1 MPESP
6 TLPGQVLA
14 GKYRVERLLGEGG
27 HGVVVA
33 AEHLTLGE
41 RVAIKL
47 LRPEIAT
54 DAETVARFL
63 REARASVRIKGEH
76 VTRVLDVGAL
86 ADGLP
91 YMVME
96 CLEGS
101 DLSSVIATEG
111 ALPWSLVIDYALQT
125 CEALAEAH
133 GIGIVHRDI
142 KPSNLFLTKRPDG
155 SACIKVLDFGIS
167 KSVGPID
174 SNAVEAN
181 LTQTQTVL
189 GSPQYMAPEQ
199 MRSSRKVDGRT
210 DIWAL
215 GTTMYELLTGR
226 PPFEADALPELF
238 AMILQDTPR
247 PIRETRPDVPP
258 KIDTIVS
265 RCIEK
270 DPEKRFTDIAELA
283 RALGPLASNAG
294 AASAER
300 IVRVGLN
307 AAQSS
312 SRLGVFASTPVQ
324 PAGSR
329 SPSTTV
335 RSRKVFVLAGGIAF
349 AAALAS
355 ATVLVVAR
363 RRPPPVAP
371 MESVDTHSLS
381 QPPALSEPRVLAAS
395 ATPKESPT
403 TTNAAPTE
411 TATTEPAPTS
421 ATPSQ
426 SGRSLVAKQPG
437 KKVDP
442 RPGPSAATSAR
453 AGSPSV
459 ARPEVP
465 RSPGVASSRYD

>member
-1 MPESP
+1 MLESP
-6 TLPGQVLA
+6 AQPGHRSLTLAQPGQVLA
-14 GKYRVERLLGEGG
+14 GKYRVERVLGEGG
-27 HGVVVA
+27 HGVVLA

-96 CLEGS
+96 CLDGS
-101 DLSSVIATEG
+101 DLANVVSTQG
-111 ALPWSLVIDYALQT
+111 PLPYNLAIDYVLQT

-133 GIGIVHRDI
+133 GLGIVHRDI
-142 KPSNLFLTKRPDG
+142 KPSNLFLTRRPDG

-167 KSVGPID
+167 K
-174 SNAVEAN
+174 AVTPVDGADAN

-215 GTTMYELLTGR
+215 GTTLYELLVGR
-226 PPFEADALPELF
+226 APFEADALPELF

-247 PIRETRPDVPP
+247 PISESRPDVPAEV
-258 KIDTIVS
+258 DVIVS

-270 DPEKRFTDIAELA
+270 DPEKRYGSVAELA
-283 RALGPLASNAG
+283 HALAPLASNAG

-300 IVRVGLN
+300 IGRVGLN

-312 SRLGVFASTPVQ
+312 SRLRAFSSTPMS
-324 PAGSR
+324 PALSA
-329 SPSTTV
+329 TTTAA
-335 RSRKVFVLAGGIAF
+335 RSRKVFVLAGAF
-349 AAALAS
+349 AFVIALTLAS
-355 ATVLVVAR
+355 VLVIGMRSPRGPAR
-363 RRPPPVAP
+363 PIAAVDTSESTASTPPPKATPAESPARPPA
-371 MESVDTHSLS
+371 
-381 QPPALSEPRVLAAS
+381 
-395 ATPKESPT
+395 
-403 TTNAAPTE
+403 E
-411 TATTEPAPTS
+411 TVVEPAPVTS
-421 ATPSQ
+421 SSSPPTTATIAKHPAKRPDARPRASGSAAERPRQPAPTPSE
-426 SGRSLVAKQPG
+426 A
-437 KKVDP
+437 P
-442 RPGPSAATSAR
+442 RT
-453 AGSPSV
+453 
-459 ARPEVP
+459 
-465 RSPGVASSRYD
+465 PGVASSRYD